1 MKNVILAI
9 ERNVKVGKDVFLM
22 RLSGDCSDI
31 KNSGEFINISL
42 PGYYLRRP
50 ISVCDFSNN
59 VINFCLQSINIT
71 S

>member
-31 KNSGEFINISL
+31 
-42 PGYYLRRP
+42 
-50 ISVCDFSNN
+50 
-59 VINFCLQSINIT
+59 
-71 S
+71 

>member
-59 VINFCLQSINIT
+59 HVDILY
-71 S
+71 